1 MLLRTLE
8 AYVSIIESSFDSG
21 LPELMG
27 LESPVFGDGAVT
39 FGVLVRS
46 SSFSLSMIGG
56 VFFVITGFEPPG
68 EFELWPMSS
77 AMTVIRMIITAAPT
91 AMTGPLSQD

>member
-27 LESPVFGDGAVT
+27 LESLILGGGAVT
-39 FGVLVRS
+39 FGVLA
-46 SSFSLSMIGG
+46 SFSLSMMAG

-68 EFELWPMSS
+68 EFEFWPMRS
-77 AMTVIRMIITAAPT
+77 AITVIRMIITAEPT